1 MGFKLTSV
9 YQRAS
14 PLRRAATG
22 GSQAV
27 SAYPNFTP
35 MILKPKTS
43 SYNRSFLSL
52 LSAYLYA
59 NVDDIDIE
67 RKEKDEGKRIG
78 EKRCPPSLARIW
90 QIATRQNFRA
100 SIFHVGRKAKNRGT
114 RFEHFSSSRTER
126 NRPREIRTCY
136 VFAVASRVERNR
148 RRFP

>member
-1 MGFKLTSV
+1 
-9 YQRAS
+9 
-14 PLRRAATG
+14 LRRAATG

-35 MILKPKTS
+35 MILKPKTP

-78 EKRCPPSLARIW
+78 EKRCPPSLARI
-90 QIATRQNFRA
+90 
-100 SIFHVGRKAKNRGT
+100 
-114 RFEHFSSSRTER
+114 
-126 NRPREIRTCY
+126 
-136 VFAVASRVERNR
+136 
-148 RRFP
+148 